1 MEYLINALSDLDGED
16 AIALAAI
23 TLFTLVLLLYA
34 AVVSG
39 AL

>member
-1 MEYLINALSDLDGED
+1 MGYLINALRELDGED

-23 TLFTLVLLLYA
+23 VLFTLVLLLYA

-39 AL
+39 TL